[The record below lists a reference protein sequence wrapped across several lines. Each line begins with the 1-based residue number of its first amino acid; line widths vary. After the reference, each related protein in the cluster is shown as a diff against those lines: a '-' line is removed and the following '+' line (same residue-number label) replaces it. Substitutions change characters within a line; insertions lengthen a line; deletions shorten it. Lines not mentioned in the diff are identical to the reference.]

1 MSRQASFFNLSFHE
15 WGNVSRSIDNYLTF
29 FLYSYFIWWGGSILQ
44 FRETFQGLFT
54 PSASSG
60 RLAAGSAHQGASS
73 VANRH
78 NDCNYSTVAANGIG
92 TKSLVTNETGV
103 WSPTP

>member
-1 MSRQASFFNLSFHE
+1 MMNESKC
-15 WGNVSRSIDNYLTF
+15 F
-29 FLYSYFIWWGGSILQ
+29 FLWVDVQ

-103 WSPTP
+103 WSPTPYREDI